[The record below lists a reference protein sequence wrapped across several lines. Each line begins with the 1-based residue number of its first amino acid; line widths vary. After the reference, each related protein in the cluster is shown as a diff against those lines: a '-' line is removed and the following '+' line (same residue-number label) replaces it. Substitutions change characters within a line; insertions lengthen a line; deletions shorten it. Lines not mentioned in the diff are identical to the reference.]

1 MRQFVGRSG
10 AMIVALLVASGSAVA
25 QTSSTTKKHGT
36 LCVSSGCPMYD
47 FELADLIASHIPA
60 CTKKLI
66 VLTECYGGDVV
77 NDFANSPN
85 TAVISATSPG
95 QLAQYGG
102 YDDDAANALRP
113 GPGRNGNDVHV
124 AGRNGRGK
132 GEKPM
137 RGGTMS
143 AGNFNLDDVSSNGP
157 VRSRH
162 IVYYAGIPGGTSA
175 AHHDNTYRDTIRNN
189 FAGQANTTVHTAGG
203 RGAGSGYD
211 QPGTTGGLHR
221 AIDDAATE
229 ITNSPDPCREQF
241 ILFVSDHGDLEKL
254 TQSQVRE
261 LRAGR
266 TVKTALPGFVSGVD
280 ADPADFL
287 STAGNITSYSVLLPL
302 GTVGMMWNMD
312 QGRMLEPGQLVL
324 TVSAGGYR
332 SEINTFRELHSDFDS
347 SGVIGDFSMDTIL
360 IEFDIPEDVFV
371 TSFFD
376 NDVTVALTNRS
387 HLDLPLGL
395 QGLHSG
401 EMAKAEYKEP
411 CLADYD
417 ANGEVEDADS
427 EAYMQAFEMQDPD
440 ADLNG
445 SGEVE
450 AEDLALFLERFFSGC

>member
-1 MRQFVGRSG
+1 MRCAHSKF
-10 AMIVALLVASGSAVA
+10 ALAIGVLALAHGTTVA
-25 QTSSTTKKHGT
+25 QTTTASKHGT

-47 FELADLIASHIPA
+47 FELAQLIAAHIPA

-95 QLAQYGG
+95 QQAQYGG

-124 AGRNGRGK
+124 AGRNGRGR
-132 GEKPM
+132 GETPM

-162 IVYYAGIPGGTSA
+162 IVYYAGKPNGM
-175 AHHDNTYRDTIRNN
+175 DNAYRDTIKSN

-203 RGAGSGYD
+203 SGSGYD
-211 QPGTTGGLHR
+211 QPGTTGGLHH
-221 AIDDAATE
+221 AIDDAATN

-254 TQSQVRE
+254 TQAQIRE
-261 LRAGR
+261 LGVGK
-266 TVKTALPGFVSGVD
+266 TVKTSLPGFISGVD
-280 ADPADFL
+280 ANPADFL
-287 STAGNITSYSVLLPL
+287 NTPGNTTSYSVLLPL
-302 GTVGMMWNMD
+302 GQTGMTWNPD
-312 QGRMLEPGQLVL
+312 RGRILQNGQLVL
-324 TVSAGGYR
+324 TVSAGGFN
-332 SEINTFRELHSDFDS
+332 SVISVFRELHSDFDS
-347 SGVIGDFSMDTIL
+347 SGIIGDFPMDTIL
-360 IEFDIPEDVFV
+360 IEFDIPEDIFV

-376 NDVTVALTNRS
+376 NNVTVSLTNRS
-387 HLDLPLGL
+387 RYTLPLGL

-401 EMAKAEYKEP
+401 EISKAEYKEP
-411 CLADYD
+411 CVADYD
-417 ANGEVEDADS
+417 ASGTVDDDDYVT
-427 EAYMQAFEMQDPD
+427 YMRAFEAQDPD

-445 SGEVE
+445 SGFVDADDVAIFVE
-450 AEDLALFLERFFSGC
+450 HFLAGC